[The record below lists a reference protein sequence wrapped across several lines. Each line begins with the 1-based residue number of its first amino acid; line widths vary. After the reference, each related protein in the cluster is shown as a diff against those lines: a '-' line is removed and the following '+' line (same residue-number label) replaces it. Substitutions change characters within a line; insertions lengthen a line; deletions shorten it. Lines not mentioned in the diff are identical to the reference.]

1 MDKIKFGKMNETVK
15 LPSKRDADGCY
26 DIYANFEDD
35 NIVIAKNEIL
45 NVSTGLK
52 SMFDKKYRIS
62 IRERGSNTKSKIGVM
77 AGQIDSNYRGEWFV
91 SLYNTQR
98 YDIVIDKS
106 VDDYI
111 IEKKESGEIL
121 ALYVPYSKA
130 VAQFAIEEVPQ
141 VEIEEVDIK
150 NIEQNVTDR
159 NDGKLGSSG
168 K

>member
-15 LPSKRDADGCY
+15 IPTKRDADGCY
-26 DIYANFEDD
+26 DIYANFEEDS
-35 NIVIAKNEIL
+35 IVISRDEIL

-62 IRERGSNTKSKIGVM
+62 IRERGSNTKSKIAVM

-91 SLYNTQR
+91 SLRNTQR
-98 YDIVIDKS
+98 YDIVIDKN

-111 IEKKESGEIL
+111 VEKKESGEVL

-130 VAQFAIEEVPQ
+130 IAQFAVEEVPV
-141 VEIEEVDIK
+141 VEIEEIDVK
-150 NIEQNVTDR
+150 TIEENLTER

>member
-1 MDKIKFGKMNETVK
+1 MDKIKFGKMNETVII
-15 LPSKRDADGCY
+15 PTKREADGCY
-26 DIYANFEDD
+26 DLYANFEDE
-35 NIVIAKNEIL
+35 NIVLASNEIL
-45 NVSTGLK
+45 NISTGLK
-52 SMFDKKYRIS
+52 SMFDSKYRIS
-62 IRERGSNTKSKIGVM
+62 IRERGSNTKSKIAVM

-91 SLYNTQR
+91 SLYNTQK

-106 VDDYI
+106 VEDYI

-130 VAQFAIEEVPQ
+130 IAQFAIEEVPQ
-141 VEIEEVDIK
+141 VEIEEVDITD
-150 NIEQNVTDR
+150 IEKSITDR